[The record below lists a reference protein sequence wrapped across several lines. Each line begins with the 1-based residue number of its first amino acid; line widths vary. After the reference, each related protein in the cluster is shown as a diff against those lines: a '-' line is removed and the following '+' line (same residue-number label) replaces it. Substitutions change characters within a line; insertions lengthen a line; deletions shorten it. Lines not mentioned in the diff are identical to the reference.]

1 MSTNGWRLDV
11 PAFAT
16 RQSSRPKRS
25 RVERIAATTCSSEVT
40 SHSTPNAEPPS
51 SSSSRTA
58 AELRSARRDQTA
70 TDPPARAIPRAMPRP
85 IPELP
90 PVTTA
95 TRPDRSIT
103 GELMGP
109 RLTVPERV
117 PHYPGQLGHNRRV
130 ARAERSTE
138 PAGRAP
144 EEAIRAVAAAL
155 VASGRVVPALAA
167 DNATGRYR
175 SWWWP
180 LPSAAQRSL
189 IAPLLRAA
197 PPGEGHALVAAAL
210 AEQTDSLVRDRLV
223 DAGAS
228 IAGRRSGRPTVPE
241 AWARS
246 LVSADPW
253 LPDWVDRAKLA
264 ALAARVG
271 AWVRSGAVVG
281 GRARLCLR
289 VREPARP
296 RGEWAVELL
305 AQDND
310 EPSLVVPLR
319 DMWTGGSPFAEG
331 AMHDLLAALAR
342 TARLAPEL
350 AGVLDAE
357 VPDRVALDDRA
368 VLTLLRERAAPLEDA
383 GIAVLLPSWWS
394 APTRLGLRARARS
407 SSSTSGV
414 TSGRLGL
421 DVLVDFEWEAA
432 LGGRRLTKADLAV
445 LVRAAAAKQELVRLR
460 GEWVEVRP
468 DRIEALLDRI
478 GRTGTAPAGEL
489 MRAALGLGNLS
500 LPDGLDV
507 AGVDARG
514 VRWLDALLD
523 DAVHLTAAPVPT
535 PDGFEGRLRPY
546 QERGVGW
553 MAFLGRLGLGAC
565 LADDMGLGKTAQLIA
580 SILADRQA
588 RPTLVVCPVSVLG
601 NWEAELRRF
610 APGLKV
616 LVHHGAGR
624 HSARGSFA
632 KRARAHDVVLTTYSL
647 LARDQEHLG
656 ALSWAR
662 VVFDEAQQVKNP
674 SAAQTKAAYR
684 LKADRRVALTGT
696 PVENRLSELWSIMN
710 AVNPGLLGSA
720 RSFRERFAV
729 PIEREHDPEAT
740 ELLRKVT
747 GPFVLRRL
755 KTDRSVIAD
764 LPDKIET
771 VDRCPLTRE
780 QATLYRAV
788 VDDMLAQADE
798 AEGIERRGVVLAGL
812 LKLKQV
818 CNHPAHFLGDG
829 STLAGR
835 SGKLTR
841 VEELL
846 EEIVSE
852 GDKVLCFTQF
862 AAWGDRLLPYLEHR
876 LGVDGLWLHGKVPRA
891 KRDEMVRRFSEPD
904 GPPLF
909 LVSLKAGGTGLNLTA
924 ASHVVHFDRWWNP
937 AVEDQATDRAYRIGQ
952 HRTVQVHK
960 LVSSGTVE
968 ERIDEMIT
976 SKRRLAARVV
986 GTGEDWLTELS
997 TAELRQLVSLAPG
1010 VS

>member
-1 MSTNGWRLDV
+1 M
-11 PAFAT
+11 
-16 RQSSRPKRS
+16 
-25 RVERIAATTCSSEVT
+25 
-40 SHSTPNAEPPS
+40 
-51 SSSSRTA
+51 
-58 AELRSARRDQTA
+58 
-70 TDPPARAIPRAMPRP
+70 
-85 IPELP
+85 
-90 PVTTA
+90 
-95 TRPDRSIT
+95 
-103 GELMGP
+103 
-109 RLTVPERV
+109 
-117 PHYPGQLGHNRRV
+117 

-138 PAGRAP
+138 AAGRAP

-414 TSGRLGL
+414 TSDRLGL

-460 GEWVEVRP
+460 GEWVEIRP

-507 AGVDARG
+507 AGVDARS

-523 DAVHLTAAPVPT
+523 DAVHSTAAPVPT
-535 PDGFEGRLRPY
+535 
-546 QERGVGW
+546 
-553 MAFLGRLGLGAC
+553 
-565 LADDMGLGKTAQLIA
+565 
-580 SILADRQA
+580 
-588 RPTLVVCPVSVLG
+588 
-601 NWEAELRRF
+601 
-610 APGLKV
+610 
-616 LVHHGAGR
+616 
-624 HSARGSFA
+624 
-632 KRARAHDVVLTTYSL
+632 
-647 LARDQEHLG
+647 
-656 ALSWAR
+656 
-662 VVFDEAQQVKNP
+662 
-674 SAAQTKAAYR
+674 
-684 LKADRRVALTGT
+684 
-696 PVENRLSELWSIMN
+696 
-710 AVNPGLLGSA
+710 
-720 RSFRERFAV
+720 
-729 PIEREHDPEAT
+729 
-740 ELLRKVT
+740 
-747 GPFVLRRL
+747 
-755 KTDRSVIAD
+755 
-764 LPDKIET
+764 
-771 VDRCPLTRE
+771 
-780 QATLYRAV
+780 
-788 VDDMLAQADE
+788 
-798 AEGIERRGVVLAGL
+798 
-812 LKLKQV
+812 
-818 CNHPAHFLGDG
+818 
-829 STLAGR
+829 
-835 SGKLTR
+835 
-841 VEELL
+841 
-846 EEIVSE
+846 
-852 GDKVLCFTQF
+852 
-862 AAWGDRLLPYLEHR
+862 
-876 LGVDGLWLHGKVPRA
+876 
-891 KRDEMVRRFSEPD
+891 
-904 GPPLF
+904 
-909 LVSLKAGGTGLNLTA
+909 
-924 ASHVVHFDRWWNP
+924 
-937 AVEDQATDRAYRIGQ
+937 
-952 HRTVQVHK
+952 
-960 LVSSGTVE
+960 
-968 ERIDEMIT
+968 
-976 SKRRLAARVV
+976 
-986 GTGEDWLTELS
+986 
-997 TAELRQLVSLAPG
+997 
-1010 VS
+1010 